1 MIMTSR
7 TGENAGSRE
16 AAGLGQ
22 FLQFGKEQTDALMS
36 LQKELSDAY
45 EQVTNRWASR
55 VKSEVE
61 LWSELG
67 KKVTASRSVPEGLE
81 AYRDGVAQRL
91 QMAAEDGAPAI
102 RGRPKGHRSRHALVL
117 QWMAERQTR
126 LVALREEE
134 SDLPGKTRSP

>member
-1 MIMTSR
+1 MTSR
-7 TGENAGSRE
+7 TGENAGNRE
-16 AAGLGQ
+16 PGIEQ

-36 LQKELSDAY
+36 LQKELGDTY
-45 EQVTNRWASR
+45 EQLASRWTAR

-91 QMAAEDGAPAI
+91 QMAAEDG
-102 RGRPKGHRSRHALVL
+102 R
-117 QWMAERQTR
+117 R
-126 LVALREEE
+126 LFEDGQRVIEAV
-134 SDLPGKTRSP
+134 TRSLSNGWSNAKSGK